1 LTTDEEN
8 RPGERPSITGLERW
22 QPVLVVLLVLVLATA
37 VALVLAQSAGVI
49 HLPFLGGSGGSSAVV
64 LSPRG

>member
-1 LTTDEEN
+1 LTTDEED
-8 RPGERPSITGLERW
+8 RPGERSSITGLERW
-22 QPVLVVLLVLVLATA
+22 QPVLVVLLVLLVTA

-64 LSPRG
+64 LPPRG